1 MKGIKRF
8 YKEHRIFMILM
19 AVIIVCV
26 VLIGTLLFQCFYS
39 GGTDK
44 YGNRLEGIENYEID
58 SQRFEEIESKLK
70 QADTSIVDI
79 EIKRTGRII
88 YSTVIFQPQSD
99 LEVSKNVA
107 IKILEDFSDEEETYY
122 DFNFTIK
129 SGKTD
134 TNDGFLISGAK
145 NSNGNGL
152 IWNNNRPVTES
163 DSEE

>member
-19 AVIIVCV
+19 AVIIVCAI
-26 VLIGTLLFQCFYS
+26 LIGTLLFQCFYS

-44 YGNRLEGIENYEID
+44 YGNRLDGMENVEID
-58 SQRFEEIESKLK
+58 ETRFEEIESKLK
-70 QADTSIVDI
+70 QVDTSIIDI

-88 YSTVIFQPQSD
+88 YSTVTFQPQSD

-107 IKILEDFSDEEETYY
+107 VKILEEFSEAEELYY

-129 SGKTD
+129 SEKTD
-134 TNDGFLISGAK
+134 INDGFLISAAK

-152 IWNNNRPVTES
+152 IWNNNRQVVET